1 MGIII
6 YKLFQLV
13 LLTFAIGFFIAFII
27 QLIKIIIQSEES
39 IRNFNFPKVKCYYRA
54 VKIRRLRNNRCMSDT
69 NDSNDLIRYYYGAE
83 NHGNTTI

>member
-6 YKLFQLV
+6 YKIFQLV

-27 QLIKIIIQSEES
+27 QLIKVIIQSEEN

-83 NHGNTTI
+83 NHGNSTI